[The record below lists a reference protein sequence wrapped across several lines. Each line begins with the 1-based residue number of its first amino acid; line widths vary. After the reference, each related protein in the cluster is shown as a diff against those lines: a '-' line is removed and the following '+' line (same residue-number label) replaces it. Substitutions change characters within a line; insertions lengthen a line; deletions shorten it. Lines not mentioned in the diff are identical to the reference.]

1 MESRDSLPPVHAL
14 KPRCRRTDGE
24 PGSGPSIAGRG
35 RSTALPASGVLG
47 KRLWLFPA
55 AILILTLGAADSGL
69 SQRVGLAP
77 STSCAQV
84 VGAIKRLAAAEHHQA
99 QALELMARGGDS
111 ALVEGKF
118 QILLERKRELS
129 YTLKRISMDPVASD
143 AGVNRCLS
151 NGYQALYQSERLS
164 ANIERILMRSRLRS
178 QSGSPLS
185 ELGRAP
191 AATP

>member
-1 MESRDSLPPVHAL
+1 
-14 KPRCRRTDGE
+14 
-24 PGSGPSIAGRG
+24 
-35 RSTALPASGVLG
+35 
-47 KRLWLFPA
+47 
-55 AILILTLGAADSGL
+55 
-69 SQRVGLAP
+69 
-77 STSCAQV
+77 
-84 VGAIKRLAAAEHHQA
+84 
-99 QALELMARGGDS
+99 MARGGDS